1 MFSMATS
8 CVPYDDYGC
17 LLLLAAI
24 ARRWWLDG
32 LYKAS
37 LLSDLAEWLE
47 VDVEVLRDTRPAKFY
62 SERTTVVSEEWD

>member
-1 MFSMATS
+1 MATG
-8 CVPYDDYGC
+8 CVSYDDHGW

-32 LYKAS
+32 LERPR
-37 LLSDLAEWLE
+37 LLCELAEWLE
-47 VDVEVLRDTRPAKFY
+47 VDVEVLRDTRPARFY

>member
-8 CVPYDDYGC
+8 CVSYDDYAC

-24 ARRWWLDG
+24 ARRWWLDA
-32 LYKAS
+32 LEKPR
-37 LLSDLAEWLE
+37 LLPPLAEWLE
-47 VDVEVLRDTRPAKFY
+47 VDVEVLRDTRPSGFY

>member
-1 MFSMATS
+1 MATS
-8 CVPYDDYGC
+8 YPLYDDHGW

-32 LYKAS
+32 LERPR
-37 LLSDLAEWLE
+37 LLCELAEWLE
-47 VDVEVLRDTRPAKFY
+47 VDVEVLRDTRPARFY